1 MRRSISAPI
10 FYPAQG
16 KRMPDALLRPPVDE
30 LVLDPKKWFGTPD
43 DVLHD
48 NKLSAEDKK
57 RILESW
63 KLDESRLAEST
74 DENMTG
80 GEESHL
86 RDVARALLELEDKPA
101 PTD

>member
-1 MRRSISAPI
+1 
-10 FYPAQG
+10 
-16 KRMPDALLRPPVDE
+16 MPDAMLRPPVDE

-43 DVLHD
+43 DVLND
-48 NKLSAEDKK
+48 NKISVEDKK

-86 RDVARALLELEDKPA
+86 RDVSRALLELEEQTASPD
-101 PTD
+101 